1 MTSPTITTI
10 PSLSQAGNRSSDC
23 NPCQIIIAFT
33 GLNRIYWYSS
43 TLSLT
48 LDTVSEAIT
57 KYNNTAVTSTTTIYG
72 NLNSVNLSTVAEA
85 SSIAEA
91 EIDPQQG
98 NDYDNAAF
106 FLGNA
111 TNGLVDGSVS
121 IPYPIPYLAISGFQ
135 YLSATSGLQGCPAG
149 FDEGVGP
156 GGCSCIMESVAAFQ
170 VAQSDNSYGV
180 TAAPVSLTSTF
191 YQVLN
196 SHPVGNDLSDMG
208 GADVFIGTFDTASFS
223 NFLSSASVFESY
235 PALRSCVIHDN
246 YNGPPA
252 LMIPA
257 AALTTT
263 TKTTVTGAGPY
274 SPQTPKPASPIKPT
288 IAPQTAD
295 AGSSTTD
302 SPVHLESPKVP
313 SPNSPAVPTT
323 SPDTLSSPGV
333 QPIPKPPVT
342 SEQQA
347 PAQEAKPIFT
357 FAGSIYTPDESSNIV
372 IASHTLIPGSA
383 AAVIANTPIS
393 LAPGG
398 MAAVVGTSTQILATL
413 SSPAVLTFAG
423 SAYTAD
429 ASSNI
434 VVAGSTVKPG
444 GPAIVYSGTTISLAP
459 GGAAAVVGT
468 STQILTGV
476 ASIQTTPT
484 LVQTTPALTFG
495 GSTYSADQASRFVIA
510 SQTVAPGG
518 IITVSSTPISIA
530 PGATLAVIGSSTQSF
545 IGAAV
550 TPKLVLTF
558 EGSTYTAGESTD
570 FAIAGQTLT
579 KSGVINVGGTQMS
592 LDQGGINVVI
602 GTSTQTLG
610 TTSITAVQGP
620 VVTFDGSTY
629 TADSSSNFIIDSQT
643 LTKGGVVTVHGTPV
657 SYAASGTDVVVGTS
671 TEAVGV
677 GGYIMNGLGA
687 GPSTSAP
694 EQFTGKAARKKAAA
708 WSLTLIVW
716 VMALC
721 LTG

>member
-1 MTSPTITTI
+1 MTLPTITTS
-10 PSLSQAGNRSSDC
+10 PSLTQAGNQSSDC

-33 GLNRIYWYSS
+33 GLDRIYWYSS

-57 KYNNTAVTSTTTIYG
+57 KYNNTAITSTTTIYG

-91 EIDPQQG
+91 EINPQAG

-135 YLSATSGLQGCPAG
+135 YLSAKSGLQGCPAG

-156 GGCSCIMESVAAFQ
+156 GGCSCIMESAAAFQ
-170 VAQSDNSYGV
+170 VAQSDNSYGIS
-180 TAAPVSLTSTF
+180 AAPVSLTSTF

-196 SHPVGNDLSDMG
+196 SHPVDNDLSDMG

-223 NFLSSASVFESY
+223 DFLSSASVFKSY
-235 PALRSCVIHDN
+235 PALKSCVIHDN

-257 AALTTT
+257 AALTATI
-263 TKTTVTGAGPY
+263 KTTVAGTGPY
-274 SPQTPKPASPIKPT
+274 SPPTPKPASPVKPT

-295 AGSSTTD
+295 APSPTTD
-302 SPVHLESPKVP
+302 APVHPESPKVP
-313 SPNSPAVPTT
+313 SPNSPEVPTT
-323 SPDTLSSPGV
+323 SPDTSSSPGA
-333 QPIPKPPVT
+333 QPIPHLPVT

-347 PAQEAKPIFT
+347 PAQGTKPVLT
-357 FAGSIYTPDESSNIV
+357 FAGSTYTADESSNIV
-372 IASHTLIPGSA
+372 IASHTLMPGSA

-398 MAAVVGTSTQILATL
+398 MAAVIDTSTQILAPL

-444 GPAIVYSGTTISLAP
+444 GPAIVHSGTTISLAP

-468 STQILTGV
+468 STQMLIGATP
-476 ASIQTTPT
+476 IQAAPTP
-484 LVQTTPALTFG
+484 VQAVPALTFG

-510 SQTVAPGG
+510 GQTVTPGG

-530 PGATLAVIGSSTQSF
+530 SGATLAVIGSSTQSL

-550 TPKLVLTF
+550 TPKPVLTF
-558 EGSTYTAGESTD
+558 EGSTYTVGESTD
-570 FAIAGQTLT
+570 FAISGQTLT
-579 KSGVINVGGTQMS
+579 KGGTINVGGTQMS
-592 LDQGGINVVI
+592 LDQGGTKVVI

-610 TTSITAVQGP
+610 TTSITAAQEP
-620 VVTFDGSTY
+620 VVTFDGLTY

-643 LTKGGVVTVHGTPV
+643 LTKGGVITVQGTPV
-657 SYAASGTDVVVGTS
+657 SYAAAGTDIVVGTS
-671 TEAVGV
+671 TEGVGL
-677 GGYIMNGLGA
+677 GGYIMSGLGA
-687 GPSTSAP
+687 GSSTSLP
-694 EQFTGKAARKKAAA
+694 VQFTGEAARKRVAA
-708 WSLTLIVW
+708 WSLVLILGHW
-716 VMALC
+716 HC
-721 LTG
+721 I